1 MTPAHPHAQRA
12 ARRRRRRTIAVL
24 AVLGGVALFVLL
36 ALKALQGNVLY
47 FRMPSDLVAEG
58 EQAFAPGRRWRL
70 GGLVAPGSVTRLPN
84 EAGVRFQ
91 VTDNHASVTVVYRG
105 ILPDLFREGQG
116 VIAEGAFGPDRVF
129 RAETVLAKHDER
141 YMPREVYERIRKAGH
156 PGTATGPET
165 KSGTETK

>member
-1 MTPAHPHAQRA
+1 MRPVHPHARRA
-12 ARRRRRRTIAVL
+12 ARRRRRRTIVVL
-24 AVLGGVALFVLL
+24 AVLAGVALFVLV
-36 ALKALQGNVLY
+36 ALKALQGNILY

-70 GGLVAPGSVTRLPN
+70 GGLVAPGSVTRLPG
-84 EAGVRFQ
+84 EAGVRFR

-116 VIAEGAFGPDRVF
+116 VIAEGAFGADHVF
-129 RAETVLAKHDER
+129 RADRVLAKHDER

-156 PGTATGPET
+156 PAAPAEKGASER
-165 KSGTETK
+165 